1 MVTTMD
7 RVPKALSQIFVP
19 LVFMMTKWT
28 EQSPYFPGRDLLQA
42 GQDQDPG
49 LLTQDAASRCSLV
62 KKPCSGVWTPT
73 LSLGDGPSLL
83 PGDPSRERFGPLC

>member
-49 LLTQDAASRCSLV
+49 LLTQDAAPAAL
-62 KKPCSGVWTPT
+62 W
-73 LSLGDGPSLL
+73 
-83 PGDPSRERFGPLC
+83 